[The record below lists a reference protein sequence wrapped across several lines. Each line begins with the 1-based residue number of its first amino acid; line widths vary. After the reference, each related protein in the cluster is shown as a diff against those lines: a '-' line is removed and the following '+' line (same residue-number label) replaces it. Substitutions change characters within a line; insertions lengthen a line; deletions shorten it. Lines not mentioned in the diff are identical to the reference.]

1 LHPVDSSA
9 LGREY
14 PGDADRFS
22 EAGVTMFVVSV
33 LASEGYDLTE
43 AKEALAWR
51 D

>member
-1 LHPVDSSA
+1 VSWTKA
-9 LGREY
+9 
-14 PGDADRFS
+14 GDADRFS
-22 EAGVTMFVVSV
+22 DAGVTMFVVSV